1 MNIFKREDWD
11 RRRTEYVD
19 KNLFTIIDDY
29 EPGKMIED
37 II

>member
-19 KNLFTIIDDY
+19 KNLLTIINGY
-29 EPGKMIED
+29 EPGK
-37 II
+37 IIKGII